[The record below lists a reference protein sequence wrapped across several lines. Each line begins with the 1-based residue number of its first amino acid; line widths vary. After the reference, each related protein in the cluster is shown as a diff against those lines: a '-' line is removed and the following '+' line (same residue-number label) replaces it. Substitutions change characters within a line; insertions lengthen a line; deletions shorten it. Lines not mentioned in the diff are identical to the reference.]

1 MAAIDVSH
9 PSDHEGCDRRS
20 AAHRSHRPD
29 QWEGPPACSAAT
41 CVDVC
46 VACSR
51 TLGRVHVVHFVSDVL
66 VILCSERA
74 VCVVLPCGVLRK
86 LLSCAE
92 LTVCADSRRRGLSEG
107 NEHVWLFT
115 RRVLLPLVSASALES
130 TPFVMAHAA
139 CCLQGV

>member
-29 QWEGPPACSAAT
+29 QWEGPPAFSAAT

-51 TLGRVHVVHFVSDVL
+51 TLGRVHVVHFVSDAVSYF
-66 VILCSERA
+66 VFGESSLCRA
-74 VCVVLPCGVLRK
+74 ALWCPAQVVVVRR
-86 LLSCAE
+86 AE
-92 LTVCADSRRRGLSEG
+92 SLC
-107 NEHVWLFT
+107 
-115 RRVLLPLVSASALES
+115 
-130 TPFVMAHAA
+130 
-139 CCLQGV
+139 